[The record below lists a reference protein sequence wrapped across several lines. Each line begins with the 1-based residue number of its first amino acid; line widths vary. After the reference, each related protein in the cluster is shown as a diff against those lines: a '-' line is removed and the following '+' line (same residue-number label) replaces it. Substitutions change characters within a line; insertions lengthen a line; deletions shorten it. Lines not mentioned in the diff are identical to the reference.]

1 MTTTSQPTSLDKDQ
15 LIDPCLTTN
24 ALIVLKKRYLKK
36 DEHGKVCEDPKD
48 MFIRNA
54 ECAASV
60 EPDDRKSF
68 WAGEFYNI
76 MASGF
81 FMPNSPCLMNAGRP
95 LGMLSACFVL
105 GVEDDLVSI
114 LDTQRDLALI
124 QRAGGGTGFDFS
136 DLRPCGSI
144 VQSSG
149 GETSGPLAFI
159 KAYSAT
165 THAIQQ
171 GAFRRG
177 ANMGILRVD
186 HPDIIDFIKIKEDLT
201 ELQNYNLSVAVTNE
215 FMYEIF
221 DAPGRQHE
229 VSHDKWGEGAL
240 WIKRNTMG
248 GTEEVKAIL
257 NTETAKRS
265 EWDPWTYN
273 DTWNL
278 ICKRA
283 WETGEPGLF
292 FIDHANE
299 DSPIPHVGRITAT
312 NPCGE
317 QPLHPWDSCNL
328 GSLNLA
334 KFHDPIIGVHFPQLA
349 RHVHIAVRFLDNVI
363 DANKYPLE
371 KAREMSQKTRRIGLG
386 VMGFADLLYAMEIPY
401 NSDKA
406 RKLGTEIMGFI
417 SDEAF
422 KASAKLGKEK
432 GNFGAYQGS
441 GYQLDSKSWGGDGK
455 DSVPMRNSY
464 RTTVAP
470 TGTISIIADCS
481 GGIEPLF
488 ALAFTRQVMPDGD
501 GVFTTM
507 VETNKWFEDY
517 VNNSDLSDET
527 ASDLMNWAIAKG
539 SIQNYPGLPDEAE
552 ADILKTIKEIFVVA
566 SDLSMEDHVHMQ
578 ACWQE
583 YVDSAISK
591 TINLG
596 HDSSISDVK
605 EAYELAFTLDLVG
618 VTVYRDGCRDGV
630 AGMKQPMSVVKIDTN
645 EDEADCEPRTTKE
658 LAAEF
663 DQIAISVSD
672 PRPPSVF
679 MPALKTSLRTQWG
692 HLHVTIVED
701 SEGEPSE
708 FFAQLGKAGDMIA
721 ADLEAICRLGSLAL
735 RGGIDLKAVIKQI
748 EAIGS
753 IAVAPSE
760 HGKITSLPDALAKVL
775 ASYCNY
781 KANQLLHKTNM
792 VVQTSKFV
800 VADAKQELYAQKCPS
815 CQGPLAYQEG
825 CLSCRCGFSQ
835 C

>member
-1 MTTTSQPTSLDKDQ
+1 MEKISQPKTSSLVKSE
-15 LIDPCLTTN
+15 LIEPSLTDN
-24 ALIVLKKRYLKK
+24 AITVLNKRYLKK
-36 DEHGKVCEDPKD
+36 DEHGKICEDPKD

-60 EPDDRKSF
+60 EKEDRRGF
-68 WAGEFYNI
+68 WAGEFYDL
-76 MASGF
+76 MAGGF

-105 GVEDDLVSI
+105 GIEDDLISI

-136 DLRPCGSI
+136 NLRPCGSI

-149 GETSGPLAFI
+149 GETSGPLAFLT
-159 KAYSAT
+159 AYSAT

-177 ANMGILRVD
+177 ANMGILRID
-186 HPDIIDFIKIKEDLT
+186 HPDIIDFIKVKEDLT
-201 ELQNYNLSVAVTNE
+201 KLQNYNLSIGMTNDW
-215 FMYEIF
+215 MHVLQ
-221 DAPGRQHE
+221 DLPNRQHK
-229 VSHDKWGEGAL
+229 VSHPKWGNGAL
-240 WIKRNTMG
+240 WVDRKTKK
-248 GTEEVKAIL
+248 VKAIRDTDDL
-257 NTETAKRS
+257 ERGV
-265 EWDPWTYN
+265 WDPWTYS
-273 DTWNL
+273 DTWGL

-292 FIDHANE
+292 FVDHAN
-299 DSPIPHVGRITAT
+299 DNCPIPNVGTITAT

-317 QPLHPWDSCNL
+317 QPLHAWDSCNL
-328 GSLNLA
+328 GSIDVCKYVDTRSKVVNYP
-334 KFHDPIIGVHFPQLA
+334 DLA
-349 RHVHIAVRFLDNVI
+349 RAVHIAVRFLDNVI

-386 VMGFADLLYAMEIPY
+386 VMGFADLLYALEIPY
-401 NSDKA
+401 SDDKA
-406 RKLGTEIMGFI
+406 RKLAMELMGFI

-422 KASAKLGKEK
+422 RASVKLAEEK
-432 GNFGAYQGS
+432 GNFGAWDGS
-441 GYQLDSKSWGGDGK
+441 LYQLDSAACGGDGK
-455 DSVPMRNSY
+455 VSIDKMRNSY

-481 GGIEPLF
+481 GGIEPMF
-488 ALAFTRQVMPDGD
+488 ALSFTRQVMPDND

-507 VETNKWFEDY
+507 TEHNKWFTKYID
-517 VNNSDLSDET
+517 NSDLSDET
-527 ASDLMNWAIAKG
+527 VTELLDWAIDHG
-539 SIQNYPGLPDEAE
+539 SIQDFPVPKDETE
-552 ADILKTIKEIFVVA
+552 ADILDVVKSIFVVA

-583 YVDSAISK
+583 HVDSAISK
-591 TINLG
+591 TINLS

-605 EAYELAFTLDLVG
+605 EAYELAFQLDLRG
-618 VTVYRDGCRDGV
+618 VTVYRDGCRDNV
-630 AGMKQPMSVVKIDTN
+630 AGMKQPMSVKAALKDGNEIFNEMKAKMEPVASIDT
-645 EDEADCEPRTTKE
+645 APKG
-658 LAAEF
+658 F
-663 DQIAISVSD
+663 GI
-672 PRPPSVF
+672 F

-692 HLHVTIVED
+692 HLHVTIVEGLD
-701 SEGEPSE
+701 GKPCE

-735 RGGIDLKAVIKQI
+735 RGGIEMEAVIKQLCG
-748 EAIGS
+748 IGS
-753 IAVAPSE
+753 VAVAPSE

-775 ASYCNY
+775 GKYCDWN
-781 KANQLLHKTNM
+781 NLLPEE
-792 VVQTSKFV
+792 VVPETVNTFV
-800 VADAKQELYAQKCPS
+800 VTDAKQDLYAQQCPS